1 MKLVKVQIQNFRS
14 IKDETFDVDDL
25 CALIGPNNAGKS
37 NILNALSFLLG
48 DTWPTTRPIDPAD
61 FYAYSD
67 KDLVI
72 TVWFDEEREV
82 RGDVGDPVKFKGIQ
96 FKIDRYKVKHGK
108 KQAGDLKS
116 SFLCIDATGQPVK
129 VLKRPNPNAKPY
141 PTPALVTN
149 EIRDELP
156 VVMIDV
162 DRNARYHLSGSSRSI
177 FGRLLADVAKGLK
190 ADAARFAEFETKFN
204 EARKLLRTP
213 GYEALE
219 SKIAE
224 QLKKHTG
231 LENISLQLDGLD
243 PINLYKNF
251 SILFKDADSPEVV
264 DSERMGSGVQSAL
277 VMSLLQAYRELR
289 KENALLLFEEPE
301 LYLHPHGRRHLFRLL
316 RELAASG
323 VQTIY
328 TTHSQ
333 DFLDLESLE
342 SIRVVTKTVETG
354 TVVAKPDLTK
364 VKGEWKKRVKHI
376 SEPKNEVFFAKRV
389 IVVEGPTERL
399 SIRKLA
405 EMMPDGLEL
414 DHCDCSVIEAGGK
427 TAIPTLIT
435 IMSALAKP
443 VYAVYDTDSDKTDT
457 ADQATNAKWEKE
469 ITGACSAHGEAKTWR
484 CDPCFEAEADIAD
497 PRKSDKPERML
508 EHLESYSNW
517 NEVPE
522 KLRKMMQ
529 EIKEFAKGRERG

>member
-1 MKLVKVQIQNFRS
+1 MKLTRVHIQNFRS
-14 IKDETFDVDDL
+14 IKGLTFDVGDL

-48 DTWPTTRPIDPAD
+48 DTWPTTRSIDPAD
-61 FYAYSD
+61 FYAYSED
-67 KDLVI
+67 DLVI

-82 RGDVGDPVKFKGIQ
+82 RGDVGDPVKFSGIQ
-96 FKIDRYKVKHGK
+96 FKIDRYKRRTGK
-108 KQAGDLKS
+108 KQLGDLKS
-116 SFLCIDATGQPVK
+116 SFVCVDAQGNPVE
-129 VLKRPNPNAKPY
+129 VLKRPNPQAKPY
-141 PTPALVTN
+141 KTPANVTT

-177 FGRLLADVAKGLK
+177 FGRLLADVARELK
-190 ADAARFAEFETKFN
+190 ADKNRYKEFEVKFG

-219 SKIAE
+219 SKIGE

-251 SILFKDADSPEVV
+251 SILFKDADTPEVV

-316 RELAASG
+316 QELAASG

-333 DFLDLESLE
+333 DFLELDSLE
-342 SIRVVTKTVETG
+342 SVRIVTKTVATG
-354 TVVAKPDLTK
+354 TTVAKPDLTK
-364 VKGEWKKRVKHI
+364 VKGDWKKRVKHI

-399 SIRKLA
+399 AIRRLA
-405 EMMPDGLEL
+405 GMMSPSLEL

-427 TAIPTLIT
+427 TAIPTLVN
-435 IMSALAKP
+435 IMAALERP
-443 VYAVYDTDSDKTDT
+443 VLAVYDTDSDKTDPS
-457 ADQATNAKWEKE
+457 DLETNTKWEGE
-469 ITGACSAHGEAKTWR
+469 ISTAISAHGEGKVWK
-484 CDPCFEAEADIAD
+484 CDPCFEAEAGIAD
-497 PRKSDKPERML
+497 PRKSDKPERMMTL
-508 EHLESYSNW
+508 LDDVADW
-517 NEVPE
+517 NAVPKRLQE
-522 KLRKMMQ
+522 LMQ
-529 EIKEFAKGRERG
+529 EIKAFATGTTA

>member
-323 VQTIY
+323 VQTMY

>member
-141 PTPALVTN
+141 PTPASVTT

-177 FGRLLADVAKGLK
+177 FGRLLADVAKELK
-190 ADAARFAEFETKFN
+190 ADTTRFAEFETKFD

-219 SKIAE
+219 SKIAQ

-251 SILFKDADSPEVV
+251 SILFKDADTPEVV

-316 RELAASG
+316 RDLSAGG

-333 DFLDLESLE
+333 DFLDLAALGSV
-342 SIRVVTKTVETG
+342 RVVTKTVATG
-354 TVVAKPDLTK
+354 TVVAKPDLSK
-364 VKGEWKKRVKHI
+364 VKGEWKNRVKHI

-405 EMMPDGLEL
+405 EMMPEVLEL

-427 TAIPTLIT
+427 TAIPTLIA

-443 VYAVYDTDSDKTDT
+443 VYAVYDTDSDKTDPT
-457 ADQATNAKWEKE
+457 DQGTNAKREKE
-469 ITGACSAHGEAKTWR
+469 IGDASTAHGEAKTWK
-484 CDPCFEAEADIAD
+484 CDPCFEAEAGIAD

-508 EHLESYSNW
+508 EHLDSFANW
-517 NEVPE
+517 GAVPE
-522 KLRKMMQ
+522 KLRNLMQ
-529 EIKEFAKGRERG
+529 EIKEFAKGT

>member
-25 CALIGPNNAGKS
+25 CALLGPNNAGKS

>member
-1 MKLVKVQIQNFRS
+1 MKLKRVHIQNFRS
-14 IKDETFDVDDL
+14 IKDLTFDVGDL

-48 DTWPTTRPIDPAD
+48 DIWPTTRPIDPAD
-61 FYAYSD
+61 FYAYSED
-67 KDLVI
+67 DLVI
-72 TVWFDEEREV
+72 TVWFDQDRDV
-82 RGDVGDPVKFKGIQ
+82 RGDIGDPVKYCGIQ
-96 FKIDRYKVKHGK
+96 FKIDRYKRKTGK
-108 KQAGDLKS
+108 KQVGDLKS
-116 SFLCIDATGQPVK
+116 SFLCVDGLGKPVE
-129 VLKRPNPNAKPY
+129 VLKRPNPRAQPY
-141 PTPALVTN
+141 KTPANVTT

-177 FGRLLADVAKGLK
+177 FGRLLADVAKELK
-190 ADAARFAEFETKFN
+190 ADATRYTEFEEKFG

-251 SILFKDADSPEVV
+251 SILFKDADTPEVV

-316 RELAASG
+316 QELAAGG

-333 DFLDLESLE
+333 DFLELDSLD
-342 SIRVVTKTVETG
+342 SVRIVTKTVSTG

-364 VKGEWKKRVKHI
+364 VKGDWKKRVKHV
-376 SEPKNEVFFAKRV
+376 SEPKNEVFFARRV

-399 SIRKLA
+399 AIRRLA
-405 EMMPDGLEL
+405 GMMPSPLEL

-427 TAIPTLIT
+427 TAIPALIS
-435 IMSALAKP
+435 IMAALARP
-443 VYAVYDTDSDKTDT
+443 VLAVYDTDSDKTDPN
-457 ADQATNAKWEKE
+457 DVATNKRWEGE
-469 ITGACSAHGEAKTWR
+469 ISTAISAHGKAVAWKCE
-484 CDPCFEAEADIAD
+484 PCFEAEAGLAE
-497 PRKSDKPERML
+497 PRKSDKPERMMT
-508 EHLESYSNW
+508 HLDGVDGWTAVSER
-517 NEVPE
+517 
-522 KLRKMMQ
+522 LRKLMDD
-529 EIKEFAKGRERG
+529 IKAFATGTP

>member
-1 MKLVKVQIQNFRS
+1 MKLTRVHIQNFRS
-14 IKDETFDVDDL
+14 IKDVTFDVSDL

-37 NILNALSFLLG
+37 NILNALSFILG
-48 DTWPTTRPIDPAD
+48 ETWPTTRPIDPAD
-61 FYAYSD
+61 FYAYSED
-67 KDLVI
+67 DLVI
-72 TVWFDEEREV
+72 TVWFDTDREV
-82 RGDVGDPVKFKGIQ
+82 RGDVGDPVKYCGIQ
-96 FKIDRYKVKHGK
+96 FKIDRYKVKRGK

-116 SFLCIDATGQPVK
+116 SFHCVDKDGKPVN
-129 VLKRPNPNAKPY
+129 VLKLPNPKARPFS
-141 PTPALVTN
+141 TPAAVST

-177 FGRLLADVAKGLK
+177 FGRLLADIAKELK
-190 ADAARFAEFETKFN
+190 ADAARYADFEAKFGQ
-204 EARKLLRTP
+204 ARKLLRTP

-219 SKIAE
+219 AKIGE

-251 SILFKDADSPEVV
+251 SILFKDADTPQVV
-264 DSERMGSGVQSAL
+264 DSERMGTGVQSAL

-316 RELAASG
+316 QELAESG

-333 DFLDLESLE
+333 DFLDLSSLE
-342 SIRVVTKTVETG
+342 SVRVVTKTVTTG
-354 TVVAKPDLTK
+354 TTVAEPDVSK
-364 VKGEWKKRVKHI
+364 VKGDWKKRVKHI
-376 SEPKNEVFFAKRV
+376 SEPKNEVFFARRV

-399 SIRKLA
+399 AIRRLA
-405 EMMPDGLEL
+405 AMMPEPLEL

-427 TAIPTLIT
+427 TALPTLIN

-443 VYAVYDTDSDKTDT
+443 VLAVYDTDSDSTIPKDI
-457 ADQATNAKWEKE
+457 ATNSKREQE
-469 ITGACSAHGEAKTWR
+469 IADAVLAHGDASVWK
-484 CDPCFEAEADIAD
+484 CDPCFEAEAEVSE
-497 PRKSDKPERML
+497 PRESDKPDRMM
-508 EHLESYSNW
+508 EHLDGIAKFADL
-517 NEVPE
+517 PE
-522 KLRKMMQ
+522 KVRQMM
-529 EIKEFAKGRERG
+529 EAIRTFATGA